1 MHLVTRVH
9 WENNREAQMKICSM
23 CKQSLPLDEFY
34 RDSSRA
40 CGRRPACKACS
51 KAGLSK
57 AKQKAYYQA
66 NREARNAYGKAY
78 YQANK
83 TQGKGHAK
91 RSLKRSVD
99 RLDDTYI
106 KQILVKF
113 TTLKRFQIPQE
124 LVELKRLELSIKRKT
139 KEMLDEER

>member
-1 MHLVTRVH
+1 
-9 WENNREAQMKICSM
+9 MKNCTI
-23 CKQSLPLDEFY
+23 CKQSLPPEHFY
-34 RDSSRA
+34 KDATRPS
-40 CGRRPACKACS
+40 GLRPACKACS

-57 AKQKAYYQA
+57 AKQKEYYQA